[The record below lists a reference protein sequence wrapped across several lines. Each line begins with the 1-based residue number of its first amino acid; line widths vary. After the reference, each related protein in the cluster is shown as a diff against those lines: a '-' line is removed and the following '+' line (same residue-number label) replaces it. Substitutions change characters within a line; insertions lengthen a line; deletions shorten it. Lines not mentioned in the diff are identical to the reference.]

1 MISEHYIQR
10 ISNGDEQAFNELV
23 QLWYKRIY
31 NYAWKYFSKHSEFDA
46 HTMASEVCQKTF
58 ITVHK
63 KLPQLQEI
71 KKFKSW
77 LYRIATNYCNEE
89 DRKKKRRK
97 ILSLQSFQQ
106 EEGGVKALNW
116 KATDRGPEADMQRKE
131 AGKLVRMALKE
142 INQDQR
148 TVLIMKEYE
157 GLTFREI
164 AETLDISENTA
175 KSRMYYGLKAMRK
188 VLDKWNINEESV
200 SYGN

>member
-1 MISEHYIQR
+1 MISEQYIQQ
-10 ISNGDEQAFNELV
+10 IAKGDEQAFNELV

-31 NYAWKYFSKHSEFDA
+31 NYAWKYFAKHSEFDA

-63 KLPQLQEI
+63 RLHQLQEAS
-71 KKFKSW
+71 KFKSW

-89 DRKKKRRK
+89 DRRKKRRK
-97 ILSLQSFQQ
+97 ILSLQQFQQ
-106 EEGGVKALNW
+106 EEGAIKTVGW
-116 KATDRGPEADMQRKE
+116 KGGDKSPELEIQRKE
-131 AGKLVRMALKE
+131 AGQLVRKALTE

-164 AETLDISENTA
+164 AESLEISENTA

-188 VLDKWNINEESV
+188 VLEKWNINEDSV

>member
-1 MISEHYIQR
+1 
-10 ISNGDEQAFNELV
+10 
-23 QLWYKRIY
+23 
-31 NYAWKYFSKHSEFDA
+31 
-46 HTMASEVCQKTF
+46 MASEVCQKTF

-106 EEGGVKALNW
+106 EEGGVKAVEW
-116 KATDRGPEADMQRKE
+116 KATDRSPEADMQRKE
-131 AGKLVRMALKE
+131 TGKLVRMALKE
-142 INQDQR
+142 INKDQR

-164 AETLDISENTA
+164 AETLEISENTA